1 MSQPPADRLYNLLP
15 AVYRIE
21 DAGEG
26 EPLRALL
33 AVIEREVGKLQGDIA
48 GLYDNWFIETC
59 DEWVVPYI
67 GDLLRVRGLHPLGPG
82 GFSQRAYVAN
92 TLAYRRRK
100 GTAAVLEQLA
110 RDVTGWP
117 ARAVEFFELLSTT
130 QHMNHVRPR
139 NHRTPDLRDINRL
152 DLLNTPFDTIAH
164 TGEVRHIDTRRGKYN
179 VPNIGLFLWRLQS
192 YAIALGTPRPAA
204 DPPDGRYW
212 FSPLGND
219 MALFTRPQTESEITH
234 LADETNVPGPIRQV
248 AFYFDLADY
257 QARYTSIPLD
267 DRPAN
272 SIYYGPNGS
281 LDIIADG
288 TPKPPMDIICMD
300 LRDWDRPP
308 AGKVGV
314 DIVRGRLAF
323 PIDVVPGVVEVSYN
337 YGFSD
342 DIGGGPYD
350 RRRRA
355 RPTHEGPGGP
365 DTVAVPGA
373 LSTLIRVPSAGIT
386 TLAGALAV
394 WDAAGHPRAMIQLEG
409 DDNRTYQEDLA
420 INMAGAELVIQAANH
435 KRPVLVGDITVTGGT
450 GEERF
455 TLNGLWIEGTLGL
468 QGNLGEV
475 TLAHCT
481 LVPGLGLDESGA
493 PKQPD
498 APSVIVAATND
509 RLNLTIDHSITGALR
524 VSTDVA
530 ALAVRDSIIDSPLR
544 GRRAVVLPVL
554 VSGNLS
560 PFPALG
566 PGTPKVVNVTIGD
579 DGPYPATL
587 SAAPGSLGE
596 ARDQL
601 QAAIQ
606 SAHDSLAFTGAR
618 VITVGSRF
626 LAVLP
631 GVPDPILIEPAG
643 TDPTAAQLRLVA
655 GDSRQVDALLGG
667 SMSGFTGTQ
676 ASAPQVSVT
685 IGGEG
690 PHTAALASAPTTLAQ
705 ARDQLQDAIRAAH
718 ASEAFT
724 GTLVGIADDRLVVLP
739 GTDEAEVLFGVAP
752 ADATTLTDLALESDR
767 PAIAGSPGG
776 RQPGPPATLERVT
789 IFGTTYVKELTLAS
803 EVIFVDP
810 VRAAHRQAGCVRF
823 SYVPPGSRTPQCYRC
838 QPELSITTQTAEAKE
853 QAKADNVIL
862 TPAASA
868 VIEATIEARVR
879 ASIVPS
885 FTSTHYGAPA
895 YAQLSQVCPREIT
908 TGAGDGSEMG
918 VFSSLKQP
926 QREANLRTALNEY
939 LRFGL
944 EAGIFYVS

>member
-1 MSQPPADRLYNLLP
+1 MSQPPGDRLYNLLP

-33 AVIEREVGKLQGDIA
+33 AVIEKEVDKLQGDIT

-67 GDLLRVRGLHPLGPG
+67 SDLLRVRGLHPLGPG
-82 GFSQRAYVAN
+82 SFSQRAYVAN

-130 QHMNHVRPR
+130 QHMNHTRLK

-152 DLLNTPFDTIAH
+152 GLLNTPFDTIAH
-164 TGEVRHIDTRRGKYN
+164 TGEVRHIDTRRGRYN
-179 VPNIGLFLWRLQS
+179 IPNIGLFLWRLQS
-192 YAIALGTPRPAA
+192 YAISLGTPRPAS

-234 LADETNVPGPIRQV
+234 LADETNVPGPIRLV

-257 QARYTSIPLD
+257 HARYASAPPD

-288 TPKPPMDIICMD
+288 DPVPPVDVVCMD

-314 DIVRGRLAF
+314 DIARGRLAF
-323 PIDVVPGVVEVSYN
+323 PAGVVPGLVRVSYN

-355 RPTHEGPGGP
+355 RLTPGGSGGK
-365 DTVAVPGA
+365 DTVATPGA
-373 LSTLIRVPSAGIT
+373 LGTLIRVPSVGIT
-386 TLAGALAV
+386 TLSGALAA
-394 WDAAGHPRAMIQLEG
+394 WDPVGHPRAVIQV
-409 DDNRTYQEDLA
+409 DDNRTYREDLA

-435 KRPVLVGDITVTGGT
+435 KRPVLIGDITVTGGT
-450 GEERF
+450 GEERIS
-455 TLNGLWIEGTLGL
+455 LNGLWIEGALAL

-481 LVPGLGLDESGA
+481 LVPGLGLDEGGA

-498 APSVIVAATND
+498 APSVTVAATND

-524 VSTDVA
+524 VSADMA
-530 ALAVRDSIIDSPLR
+530 ALTVRDSIIDSPLR

-554 VSGNLS
+554 ISGNLS
-560 PFPALG
+560 PFPPLG
-566 PGTPKVVNVTIGD
+566 PGAPKVVNVTIGN

-587 SAAPGSLGE
+587 AGTPSSLSA

-606 SAHDSLAFTGAR
+606 AAHDSPAFTGAR
-618 VITVGSRF
+618 VITLGNRV

-631 GVPDPILIEPAG
+631 GVPDPVLIEPAG
-643 TDPTAAQLRLVA
+643 KDPTAGQLRLVA
-655 GDSRQVDALLGG
+655 SDSRQVDALLGG

-676 ASAPQVSVT
+676 ASSPQVNVT
-685 IGGEG
+685 IGDEG
-690 PHTAALASAPTTLAQ
+690 PHTAALPSVPTTLAQ

-718 ASEAFT
+718 ASAAFT
-724 GTLVGIADDRLVVLP
+724 GTLVGIADDQLVILP
-739 GTDEAEVLFGVAP
+739 GTDGAEVLFGVTP

-789 IFGTTYVKELTLAS
+789 IFGMSHVKELTLAS

-823 SYVPPGSRTPQCYRC
+823 SYVAPGSRTPQCYRC
-838 QPELSITTQTAEAKE
+838 QPDLGVTTETVEAKE
-853 QAKADNVIL
+853 QAQADNVVL
-862 TPAASA
+862 TPAASEA
-868 VIEATIEARVR
+868 IEASVEARVR
-879 ASIVPS
+879 ASIVPA
-885 FTSTHYGAPA
+885 FTSTHYGAAA
-895 YAQLSQVCPREIT
+895 YAQLSQVCPCEIT

>member
-33 AVIEREVGKLQGDIA
+33 AVIEKEVDKLQGDIA

-67 GDLLRVRGLHPLGPG
+67 SDLLRVRGLHPLGPG
-82 GFSQRAYVAN
+82 SFSQRAYVAN

-130 QHMNHVRPR
+130 QHMNHVRLK

-152 DLLNTPFDTIAH
+152 GLLNTPFDTIAH

-179 VPNIGLFLWRLQS
+179 IPNVGLFLWRLQS
-192 YAIALGTPRPAA
+192 YAISLGTPRPA

-257 QARYTSIPLD
+257 QARYASIPPD

-288 TPKPPMDIICMD
+288 ESVPPVDVVCMD

-314 DIVRGRLAF
+314 DVVRGRLAF
-323 PIDVVPGVVEVSYN
+323 PTGVVPGLVQVSYN

-355 RPTHEGPGGP
+355 RLTPGGSGGP
-365 DTVAVPGA
+365 DTVATPGA
-373 LSTLIRVPSAGIT
+373 LGKLIRVPSAGIT
-386 TLAGALAV
+386 TLSGALAA
-394 WDAAGHPRAMIQLEG
+394 WDPAGHPRTIIQV

-420 INMAGAELVIQAANH
+420 INVAGAELVIQAANH
-435 KRPVLVGDITVTGGT
+435 KRPVLIGNITVTGGT

-455 TLNGLWIEGTLGL
+455 NLNGLWIEGALGL
-468 QGNLGEV
+468 QGNLSEV
-475 TLAHCT
+475 NLTHCT
-481 LVPGLGLDESGA
+481 LVPGLGRDEGGA

-509 RLNLTIDHSITGALR
+509 RLNMAIDHSITGALR
-524 VSTDVA
+524 VSADMA
-530 ALAVRDSIIDSPLR
+530 ALTVRDSIIDSPLR

-554 VSGNLS
+554 ISGNLS

-587 SAAPGSLGE
+587 ATTPSSLKV
-596 ARDQL
+596 AREEL
-601 QAAIQ
+601 QAAIRA
-606 SAHDSLAFTGAR
+606 AHDSPAFTGAR
-618 VITVGSRF
+618 VITVDSRF

-631 GVPDPILIEPAG
+631 GVPDPVLIEPAG
-643 TDPTAAQLRLVA
+643 TDATAGQLRLVA

-676 ASAPQVSVT
+676 VSPAEVSVT
-685 IGGEG
+685 IGDEG
-690 PHTAALASAPTTLAQ
+690 PHTATLLPAPAPPATLAQ
-705 ARDQLQDAIRAAH
+705 VRDQLQAAIRAAH
-718 ASEAFT
+718 TSVAFT
-724 GTLVGIADDRLVVLP
+724 GTLVGIADDRLVILP
-739 GTDEAEVLFGVAP
+739 GTTGAEVLFGVTP
-752 ADATTLTDLALESDR
+752 SDTTTLTDLALESDR

-789 IFGTTYVKELTLAS
+789 IFGVAHVRELTLAS

-823 SYVPPGSRTPQCYRC
+823 SYVAPGSRTPQCYRC
-838 QPELSITTQTAEAKE
+838 QPALSVTTQTVEAKE
-853 QAKADNVIL
+853 QAKVDNVIL

-868 VIEATIEARVR
+868 VIEASVEARVR

-885 FTSTHYGAPA
+885 FTSTQYGEPA
-895 YAQLSQVCPREIT
+895 YAQLSSACPLEIT

-926 QREANLRTALNEY
+926 QREANLRIALNEY